1 MREVGNADIGIQNAG
16 GIRADLPEG
25 DVTNGNIYDALPF
38 VNSLV
43 VCEMTGKQIKEV
55 LEQGFSLER
64 GMIQVSGLVA
74 KYDLSKPIGQRLVSL
89 EIGGKPADDSKIYKV
104 ATNSFIWEGGDLY
117 QTFLGTKAIS
127 KSGLLSEIVMKYLQD
142 KKTVGLPK
150 AGRLIPVK

>member
-1 MREVGNADIGIQNAG
+1 MPISECRT
-16 GIRADLPEG
+16 RAEND
-25 DVTNGNIYDALPF
+25 
-38 VNSLV
+38 
-43 VCEMTGKQIKEV
+43 
-55 LEQGFSLER
+55 
-64 GMIQVSGLVA
+64 
-74 KYDLSKPIGQRLVSL
+74 
-89 EIGGKPADDSKIYKV
+89 KIYRV